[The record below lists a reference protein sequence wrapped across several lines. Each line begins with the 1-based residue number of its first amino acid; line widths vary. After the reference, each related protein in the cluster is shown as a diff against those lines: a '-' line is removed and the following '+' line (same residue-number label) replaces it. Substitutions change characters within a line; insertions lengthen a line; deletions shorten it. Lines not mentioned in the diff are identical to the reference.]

1 MVNLGTM
8 YLYGK
13 GVKKDYQEAIRLFRK
28 AADKGD
34 SKAEYNLGIIY
45 EDGMGVRKNRS
56 EAVKWYRL
64 AAGHGH
70 EDAES
75 RLREL
80 KAK

>member
-1 MVNLGTM
+1 
-8 YLYGK
+8 
-13 GVKKDYQEAIRLFRK
+13 
-28 AADKGD
+28 
-34 SKAEYNLGIIY
+34 
-45 EDGMGVRKNRS
+45 MGVRKNRS